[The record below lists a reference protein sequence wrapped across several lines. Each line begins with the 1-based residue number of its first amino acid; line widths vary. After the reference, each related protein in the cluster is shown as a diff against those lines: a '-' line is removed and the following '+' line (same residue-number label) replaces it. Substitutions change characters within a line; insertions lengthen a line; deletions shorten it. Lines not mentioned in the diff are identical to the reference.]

1 MCEDHPGNQ
10 PYAVKWT
17 SRSIFLRRK
26 GSCAGSYGTVADICS
41 TRGSRDQEPYYYN
54 IVLHREDKIM
64 REILLN
70 DIAHG
75 RSGDKGDTS
84 NICVFARKPEY
95 YEIIKREVTPE
106 RLHDFFGDMVKGE
119 IIRYEVPSLGGFN
132 FVLKHAL
139 GGGATMSLRLDSLG
153 KSMGSAIMR
162 LKIHVKDEEL

>member
-1 MCEDHPGNQ
+1 M
-10 PYAVKWT
+10 
-17 SRSIFLRRK
+17 
-26 GSCAGSYGTVADICS
+26 
-41 TRGSRDQEPYYYN
+41 
-54 IVLHREDKIM
+54 VLD
-64 REILLN
+64 LL
-70 DIAHG
+70 
-75 RSGDKGDTS
+75 
-84 NICVFARKPEY
+84 
-95 YEIIKREVTPE
+95 IKREVTPE